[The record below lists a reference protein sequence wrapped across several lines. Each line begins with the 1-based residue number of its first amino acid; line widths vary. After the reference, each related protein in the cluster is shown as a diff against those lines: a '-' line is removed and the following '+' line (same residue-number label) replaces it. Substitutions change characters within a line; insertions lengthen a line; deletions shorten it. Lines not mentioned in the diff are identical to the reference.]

1 MNHGFLPT
9 REKRPRKMIAD
20 ALLRASVWL
29 AATPTPTPS
38 GGPSEDQVTPGVVG
52 FVVTFLVAVAA
63 VLLVLD
69 MVRRI
74 RRVRYREEIAQKL
87 DAEQAAERDA
97 AEGDDRR

>member
-1 MNHGFLPT
+1 
-9 REKRPRKMIAD
+9 MIAD

-38 GGPSEDQVTPGVVG
+38 SGPSEDQVTPGVVG

-63 VLLVLD
+63 VLLVID

-74 RRVRYREEIAQKL
+74 RRVRYRAEIAAKL
-87 DAEQAAERDA
+87 DAEQAADGGS
-97 AEGDDRR
+97 AETDDRP